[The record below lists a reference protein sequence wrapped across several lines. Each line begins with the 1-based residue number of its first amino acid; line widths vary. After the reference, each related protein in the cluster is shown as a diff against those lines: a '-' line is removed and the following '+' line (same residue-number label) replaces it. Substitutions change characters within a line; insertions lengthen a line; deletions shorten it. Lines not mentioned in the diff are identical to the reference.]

1 MRFKI
6 LAVIAATFLLI
17 VIIPKPQVRE
27 DNPFRRDD
35 EPLIIAHGGGNQEFP
50 DNTLEAYFN
59 AYSVNPGFMLE
70 IDVNMTADGIIIL
83 SHDLTLD
90 RKTNLQNA
98 LISEITYDDLVNDE
112 IDFGYS
118 NPIDGPNG
126 YNVTGEFNRYT
137 NWEGNTV
144 TPLDVTYPSGVS
156 ARHPEKFL
164 VTTLEEIFLHFP
176 DNLMSVEIKQSGELG
191 LEALE
196 KVMDLMVEYDMIDQV
211 VLGSFHREIVDQ
223 FVAYQESDYPNLM
236 YAPQEDGVRLFY
248 IMTRAYMSLFYPDK
262 PATLAIPTSSGNL
275 DLTTNQLINNAHRHN
290 IAIHYWTINDPDT
303 MRLLIERGADG
314 LITDRPTLMQSILD
328 ETND

>member
-6 LAVIAATFLLI
+6 LAIIAAVYLLI
-17 VIIPKPQVRE
+17 VIVPKPQVRE
-27 DNPFRRDD
+27 ENPFRPEDK
-35 EPLIIAHGGGNQEFP
+35 PLIIAHGGGNQEFP

-59 AYSVNPGFMLE
+59 AYSVNPEFMLE
-70 IDVNMTADGIIIL
+70 TDVNMTSDGVIIL

-98 LISEITYDDLVNDE
+98 LISDVSYESLVNDE
-112 IDFGYS
+112 VDFGYS
-118 NPIDGPNG
+118 NPIDGPDG
-126 YNVTGEFNRYT
+126 TNVTGEFNLYT
-137 NWEGNTV
+137 NFEGNTV

-164 VTTLEEIFLHFP
+164 VTTLEDLFIHFP

-191 LEALE
+191 LEALD
-196 KVMDLMVEYDMIDQV
+196 KVMALMVEYDMIDQI
-211 VLGSFHREIVDQ
+211 VLSSFHREIVDQ
-223 FVAYQESDYPNLM
+223 FIAYQESDYPNLM

-248 IMTRAYMSLFYPDK
+248 IMTRAFVSVFYPDR

-275 DLTTNQLINNAHRHN
+275 DLTTRLLINNAHRHN

-303 MRLLIERGADG
+303 MRTLIERGANG
-314 LITDRPTLMQSILD
+314 LITDRPTLMQSVLD
-328 ETND
+328 ESID

>member
-6 LAVIAATFLLI
+6 LAVIAASLLLI
-17 VIIPKPQVRE
+17 VIIPKPQVRD
-27 DNPFRRDD
+27 DNPFRS
-35 EPLIIAHGGGNQEFP
+35 EESPLIIAHGGGNQEFP

-59 AYSVNPGFMLE
+59 AYSVDPNFMLE
-70 IDVNMTADGIIIL
+70 LDVNMTADKVMIL

-98 LISEITYDDLVNDE
+98 LISEVTYTSLVEDE
-112 IDFGYS
+112 VDFGYS
-118 NPIDGPNG
+118 NPIDRPDG
-126 YNVTGEFNRYT
+126 YNVTGELNAYT
-137 NWEGNTV
+137 NWEGNPV
-144 TPLDVTYPSGVS
+144 SPQDVSYPSGIT

-164 VTTLEEIFLHFP
+164 VTTLEDIFTYFP
-176 DNLMSVEIKQSGELG
+176 TNRMSVEIKQSGDLG
-191 LEALE
+191 LEALDI
-196 KVMDLMVEYDMIDQV
+196 VLDLMVEYDMIDYV

-223 FVAYQESDYPNLM
+223 FIAYQESDYPNLM

-275 DLTTNQLINNAHRHN
+275 DLTTRQLINNAHRHN
-290 IAIHYWTINDPDT
+290 IAVHYWTINDPDT

-314 LITDRPTLMQSILD
+314 IITDRPTLMKAILD
-328 ETND
+328 ETAD